1 MGLAISKCEA
11 SPPDPTILPPPPPP
25 PGGGSAGSGQGPP
38 GSPEGPPIN
47 EKYKHNPGTYEEL
60 SKKCKGN

>member
-25 PGGGSAGSGQGPP
+25 PGGGSAGQGPP
-38 GSPEGPPIN
+38 GSGAPEAPIN
-47 EKYKHNPGTYEEL
+47 EKFKHNPGTYEEL
-60 SKKCKGN
+60 SKKCKGK